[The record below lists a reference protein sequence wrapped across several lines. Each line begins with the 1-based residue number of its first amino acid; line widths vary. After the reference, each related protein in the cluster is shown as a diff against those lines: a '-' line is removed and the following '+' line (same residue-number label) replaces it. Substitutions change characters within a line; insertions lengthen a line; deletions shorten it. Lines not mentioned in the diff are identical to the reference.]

1 MKNETLFL
9 EKQRFTQWWL
19 WLIMILVVASA
30 FYYEESTL
38 EKIVV
43 LVILI
48 PFFLFVLNLETEIS
62 SEGISVRFFPFH
74 LKKKFFA
81 WDEIVKAEVREYS
94 PLLEYGGWGIRRGKS
109 GVAYNVKG
117 NMGLQLVLKSGKKI
131 LIGTQKTE
139 ELKQI
144 LVERENKK

>member
-1 MKNETLFL
+1 MEHETLFT

-19 WLIMILVVASA
+19 WLIMILVVAFA

-38 EKIVV
+38 EMAVA
-43 LVILI
+43 LI
-48 PFFLFVLNLETEIS
+48 IPIFLFVLNLETEIS
-62 SEGISVRFFPFH
+62 KEGISIRFFPFH
-74 LKKKFFA
+74 LKKKFFS

-94 PLLEYGGWGIRRGKS
+94 PLFEYGGWGIRGGMS

-117 NMGLQLVLKSGKKI
+117 NMGLQLVLKNGKKI
-131 LIGTQKTE
+131 LIGTQKAE

-144 LVERENKK
+144 LAERENKK

>member
-19 WLIMILVVASA
+19 WLIMILAVAFA

-38 EKIVV
+38 EMAVA
-43 LVILI
+43 LI
-48 PFFLFVLNLETEIS
+48 IPIFLFVLNLETEIS
-62 SEGISVRFFPFH
+62 KEGISVRFFPFH
-74 LKKKFFA
+74 LKKKFFS
-81 WDEIVKAEVREYS
+81 WDEIAKAEVREYS

-131 LIGTQKTE
+131 LIGTQKAE

-144 LVERENKK
+144 LAERENKK

>member
-1 MKNETLFL
+1 MEHETLFT

-19 WLIMILVVASA
+19 WLIMILVVAFA

-38 EKIVV
+38 EMAVA
-43 LVILI
+43 LI
-48 PFFLFVLNLETEIS
+48 IPIFLFVLNLETEIS
-62 SEGISVRFFPFH
+62 KEGISVRFFPFH
-74 LKKKFFA
+74 LKNKFFA

-94 PLLEYGGWGIRRGKS
+94 PLLEYGGWGIRRGMS

-117 NMGLQLVLKSGKKI
+117 NMGLQLVLKNGKKI
-131 LIGTQKTE
+131 LIGTQKAE

-144 LVERENKK
+144 LAERENKK

>member
-1 MKNETLFL
+1 MKNGTLFA

-19 WLIMILVVASA
+19 WLIMILVVASV

-38 EKIVV
+38 EMVV
-43 LVILI
+43 ALLI
-48 PFFLFVLNLETEIS
+48 PLFLFVLNLETEIS
-62 SEGISVRFFPFH
+62 QEGISVRFFPFH
-74 LKKKFFA
+74 LKKKFFS
-81 WDEIVKAEVREYS
+81 WEEIEKINVREYS

-109 GVAYNVKG
+109 GGAYNVKG
-117 NMGLQLVLKSGKKI
+117 NMGLQLVLKNGKKI
-131 LIGTQKTE
+131 LIGTQKAE

>member
-1 MKNETLFL
+1 MKNETLFT

-38 EKIVV
+38 EMAVA
-43 LVILI
+43 LI
-48 PFFLFVLNLETEIS
+48 IPIFLFVLSLETEIS
-62 SEGISVRFFPFH
+62 KEGISVRFFPFH
-74 LKKKFFA
+74 LKKKFFS
-81 WDEIVKAEVREYS
+81 WDEIAKAEVREYS

>member
-1 MKNETLFL
+1 MKNGSLFT
-9 EKQRFTQWWL
+9 EKQRFTQWWF
-19 WLIMILVVASA
+19 WLIILLVVAFA

-38 EKIVV
+38 ERVV
-43 LVILI
+43 ALI
-48 PFFLFVLNLETEIS
+48 IPLFLFILNLETEIS
-62 SEGISVRFFPFH
+62 QEGISVRFFPFH

-81 WDEIVKAEVREYS
+81 WDEIAKAEVREYS

-117 NMGLQLVLKSGKKI
+117 NIGLQLVLKNGKKI
-131 LIGTQKTE
+131 LIGTQKAE

>member
-19 WLIMILVVASA
+19 WLIMILAVAFA

-38 EKIVV
+38 EMAVA
-43 LVILI
+43 LI
-48 PFFLFVLNLETEIS
+48 IPIFLFVLNLETEIS
-62 SEGISVRFFPFH
+62 KEGISVRFFPFH
-74 LKKKFFA
+74 LKKKFFS
-81 WDEIVKAEVREYS
+81 WDEIAKAEVREYS

>member
-1 MKNETLFL
+1 MKNGTLFT

-19 WLIMILVVASA
+19 WLIMILAVAFA

-38 EKIVV
+38 EMAVA
-43 LVILI
+43 LI
-48 PFFLFVLNLETEIS
+48 IPIFLFVLNLETEIS
-62 SEGISVRFFPFH
+62 KEGISVRFFPFH
-74 LKKKFFA
+74 LKKKFFS
-81 WDEIVKAEVREYS
+81 WDEIAKAEVREYS

>member
-19 WLIMILVVASA
+19 WLIMILVVAFA

-38 EKIVV
+38 EMAVA
-43 LVILI
+43 LI
-48 PFFLFVLNLETEIS
+48 IPIFLFVLNLETEIS

-94 PLLEYGGWGIRRGKS
+94 PLLEYGGWGIRRGMS

-117 NMGLQLVLKSGKKI
+117 NMGLQLVLKNGKKI
-131 LIGTQKTE
+131 LIGTQKAE

-144 LVERENKK
+144 LAERENKK

>member
-1 MKNETLFL
+1 MKNETLFT
-9 EKQRFTQWWL
+9 EKQRFTQWWF
-19 WLIMILVVASA
+19 WLIMILVVAFA

-48 PFFLFVLNLETEIS
+48 PFFLFILNLETEIS

-74 LKKKFFA
+74 LKKKFFS
-81 WDEIVKAEVREYS
+81 WDEIAKAEVREYS

-117 NMGLQLVLKSGKKI
+117 NMGLLLVLKNGKKI
-131 LIGTQKTE
+131 LIGTQKAE

-144 LVERENKK
+144 LAERENKK

>member
-1 MKNETLFL
+1 MKNETLFT

-19 WLIMILVVASA
+19 WLIMILVVAFA

-38 EKIVV
+38 EMAVA
-43 LVILI
+43 LI
-48 PFFLFVLNLETEIS
+48 IPIFLFVLNLETEIS
-62 SEGISVRFFPFH
+62 KEGISIRFFPFH
-74 LKKKFFA
+74 LKKKFFS
-81 WDEIVKAEVREYS
+81 WDEIAKAEVREYS

>member
-1 MKNETLFL
+1 MEHETLFT
-9 EKQRFTQWWL
+9 EKQRFTQWWF

-48 PFFLFVLNLETEIS
+48 PFFLFILNLETEIS

-94 PLLEYGGWGIRRGKS
+94 PLLEYGGWGIRRGMS

-117 NMGLQLVLKSGKKI
+117 NMGLQLVLKNGKKI
-131 LIGTQKTE
+131 LIGTQKAE

-144 LVERENKK
+144 LAERENKK

>member
-1 MKNETLFL
+1 MKNETLFT

-19 WLIMILVVASA
+19 WLIMILAVAFA

-38 EKIVV
+38 EMAVA
-43 LVILI
+43 LI
-48 PFFLFVLNLETEIS
+48 IPIFLFVLNLETEIS
-62 SEGISVRFFPFH
+62 KEGISIRFFPFH
-74 LKKKFFA
+74 LKKKFFS
-81 WDEIVKAEVREYS
+81 WDEIAKAEVREYS
-94 PLLEYGGWGIRRGKS
+94 PLLEYGGWGIRKGKS

-144 LVERENKK
+144 LAERENKK